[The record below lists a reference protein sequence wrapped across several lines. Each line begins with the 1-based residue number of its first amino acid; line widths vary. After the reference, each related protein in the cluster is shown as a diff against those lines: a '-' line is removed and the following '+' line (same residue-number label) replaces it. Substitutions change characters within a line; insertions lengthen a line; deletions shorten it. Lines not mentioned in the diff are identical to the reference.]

1 MDKKNVVGLVSAI
14 SGLLSFTTAQAVQVP
29 DSESPLPK
37 AQSYGELLDPIP
49 NAAAVLRVANAAAAA
64 ADRQNSSKP
73 NVRLAYD
80 HHHHHHHH
88 HNYWWWYHHHH
99 HHHYRKYHHHHHHHH
114 HHHYD

>member
-14 SGLLSFTTAQAVQVP
+14 SGLLSFSTAQAVQVP
-29 DSESPLPK
+29 TSETPLPE

-64 ADRQNSSKP
+64 ADRQSGRNP
-73 NVRLAYD
+73 NVKFVYD

-88 HNYWWWYHHHH
+88 D
-99 HHHYRKYHHHHHHHH
+99 HHHHHHHH
-114 HHHYD
+114 HH